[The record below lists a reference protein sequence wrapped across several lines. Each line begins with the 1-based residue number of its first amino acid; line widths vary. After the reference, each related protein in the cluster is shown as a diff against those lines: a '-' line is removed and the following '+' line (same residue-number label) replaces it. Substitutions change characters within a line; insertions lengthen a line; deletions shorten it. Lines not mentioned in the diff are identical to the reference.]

1 MKIITGIFIAAS
13 VLSLSACGTTGTVD
27 SATSSAM
34 IGAAAGAIA
43 GKSTGN
49 HKDSRAVKGAAIG
62 AAAGYVYGK
71 QVEAQRKR
79 QYQNNGYG
87 Y

>member
-1 MKIITGIFIAAS
+1 MKIITGIFIVAS
-13 VLSLSACGTTGTVD
+13 VLSLSACGTTGTVN

-34 IGAAAGAIA
+34 
-43 GKSTGN
+43 
-49 HKDSRAVKGAAIG
+49 IG

-71 QVEAQRKR
+71 QVEAQRQR